1 MNQYIITEEQL
12 QEWEDNLDLITEGA
26 IKTIN
31 KVRSRPYNPQAEP
44 MSDEDKH
51 AYSEAYALGKRD
63 GREKVLDEL
72 IKFFTI
78 GWFSQSKTVPRDVLL
93 GKLEGLRK
101 GGE

>member
-1 MNQYIITEEQL
+1 MIDKNIREL
-12 QEWEDNLDLITEGA
+12 VSVRLIR
-26 IKTIN
+26 K
-31 KVRSRPYNPQAEP
+31 
-44 MSDEDKH
+44 DE
-51 AYSEAYALGKRD
+51 
-63 GREKVLDEL
+63 REKVLDEL